1 MGTSSI
7 NAMAALLD
15 GRIQQFSYPA
25 SGAQTLAGRER
36 MSQNTWNG
44 GYPGIAGLAERSA
57 ALRQAAALPD
67 ANPQMLL
74 EAAFAELD
82 GAIEMLA
89 AWGEAEPDAAAAP
102 GEAGP
107 GRGLPD
113 TLNAERRL
121 LRAVFQRAPVPLFV
135 LEQDGTVRRAN
146 TAAGNLIGASAGY
159 ATGRP
164 LTAFVDLASRAA
176 VQSQLAAVARTGTA
190 RQVPCKMLGP
200 EGPADQVLTV
210 GAFELADGQQLLVA
224 TITAGPLPAE
234 PAPRRADHT
243 SADALHTMT
252 RRMDTVTAVTRLL
265 LDNSTFSEAVT
276 LQRCA
281 RLLAGDIAS
290 WVIVDVER
298 ADKLRRQ
305 FVIGP
310 SGESAA
316 DMARRV
322 RRADPEPD
330 TVPWQVHAA
339 SKAVLLACV
348 EDTTILGADADG
360 TPLAMLLGATSL
372 LSVPISDG
380 TTGFGT
386 LTLARLAVEGRF
398 EVADLALAT
407 DLGEHLGVAIRVD
420 RMFRHRSAVAEA
432 LQASL
437 LPATLPDVPGLD
449 LSAAY
454 LPAGEGLEVSGD
466 FYDVFPVP
474 GLHGSAGQGGDGWG
488 ITIGDVCGKG
498 QEAAAMTAAARHA
511 IRVLANFSTDPAD
524 VLAKVNEIML
534 AGGYEDRFVT
544 AKLAFLNWEDGR
556 LRVIMASSGHPGP
569 ALVRSDGRVEILSG
583 GGFPLGLFPAAEFGD
598 GAPETETL
606 RLGTGDLLFFYSDG
620 VTDAR
625 NAEMAYFEERLA
637 DELASLAGRSAAE
650 TARAV
655 QGLLVNFSQDALRD
669 DLTILVA
676 RVTDPPSA

>member
-1 MGTSSI
+1 
-7 NAMAALLD
+7 
-15 GRIQQFSYPA
+15 
-25 SGAQTLAGRER
+25 

-44 GYPGIAGLAERSA
+44 EYPGIAGLAERSA
-57 ALRQAAALPD
+57 ALRQASALPG
-67 ANPQMLL
+67 ANPQALL
-74 EAAFAELD
+74 DAAFAELD

-89 AWGEAEPDAAAAP
+89 AWGTDGEAAADSSASVP
-102 GEAGP
+102 REGGP
-107 GRGLPD
+107 GGRTLPD
-113 TLNAERRL
+113 TLNAERRQ

-146 TAAGNLIGASAGY
+146 NAAGDLIGSSPGY

-176 VQSQLAAVARTGTA
+176 VQSQLAAVARTRAA
-190 RQVPCKMLGP
+190 RRMECKMLGTDGA
-200 EGPADQVLTV
+200 EDQILTV
-210 GAFELADGQQLLVA
+210 GSVELADGQQLLVA
-224 TITAGPLPAE
+224 TVSVRGSDPPEPPASHGASPAE
-234 PAPRRADHT
+234 T
-243 SADALHTMT
+243 SRDALQAMT

-310 SGESAA
+310 SGEAA
-316 DMARRV
+316 EELARRV
-322 RRADPEPD
+322 RRTDPEPD

-339 SKAVLLACV
+339 RKPLLLANV
-348 EDTTILGADADG
+348 DDSAILGADPG
-360 TPLAMLLGATSL
+360 GMPLLMLLGATSL

-380 TTGFGT
+380 SVSYGT
-386 LTLARLAVEGRF
+386 LTLARGPEEGRF
-398 EVADLALAT
+398 EVADLGLASE
-407 DLGEHLGVAIRVD
+407 LGEHLGVAIRVD

-437 LPATLPDVPGLD
+437 LPAKLPEVPGLD

-454 LPAGEGLEVSGD
+454 LPAGQGLEVSGD

-474 GLHGSAGQGGDGWG
+474 GAARGGWG

-511 IRVLANFSTDPAD
+511 IRVLANFHTDPAE
-524 VLAKVNEIML
+524 VLAKANEVML
-534 AGGYEDRFVT
+534 GGGYEDRFVT
-544 AKLAFLNWEDGR
+544 AKLAYLHWDEGR
-556 LRVIMASSGHPGP
+556 LHVTLASSGHPGP
-569 ALVRSDGRVEILSG
+569 ALVRSDGRVEILGG
-583 GGFPLGLFPAAEFGD
+583 GGFPLGLFPAEEFG
-598 GAPETETL
+598 GGKPETDTL
-606 RLGTGDLLFFYSDG
+606 ELRTGDLLFFYSDG

-637 DELASLAGRSAAE
+637 DELAGLAGRSAAE

-655 QGLLVNFSQDALRD
+655 QGLLVNFSQDELRD

-676 RVTDPPSA
+676 RVPDPPA